1 MFGRPRVADGERD
14 AKMDAMANT
23 ASRPESLNEHLLGQ
37 WALLDIDNPRI
48 SSAGELIINYIDE
61 DGYLRTDL
69 NEIAEQQVPP
79 FTPEEMEEAL
89 GWVQTLEPAG
99 IGARDLKECFLI
111 QLDLLAEEED
121 VELERLLVENHLPD
135 IEKTVPRDL
144 QGDGPQHR
152 PDQGGR
158 AEPGPAQ
165 PPPRAA
171 GG

>member
-1 MFGRPRVADGERD
+1 MESFTRLDQLSREYGIDDSDQMFGRPRVADGERD

-89 GWVQTLEPAG
+89 GWVQTLERPAS
-99 IGARDLKECFLI
+99 
-111 QLDLLAEEED
+111 
-121 VELERLLVENHLPD
+121 
-135 IEKTVPRDL
+135 
-144 QGDGPQHR
+144 
-152 PDQGGR
+152 
-158 AEPGPAQ
+158 EPAT
-165 PPPRAA
+165 
-171 GG
+171 